1 MNPQYS
7 IWLLPDAAH
16 EPRLTR
22 TVAELSAVQG
32 ESAFMPHVT
41 IQGDLSR
48 SLETLTELIDRLA
61 QEVSVQRW
69 RIRAVECSDQFF
81 RCLYLRFALDASFVT
96 LQTQTLATTGTPE
109 GLSPFPHLSLAYG
122 RATDAT
128 RRLRDELSGTF
139 AASEVVFDRIALVH
153 SSKDVPIAEW
163 RVLELRTLAGCRNEP
178 GENDPAAS

>member
-122 RATDAT
+122 HATDAT
-128 RRLRDELSGTF
+128 RRLRDDLAGTF
-139 AASEVVFDRIALVH
+139 AGGEVVFDRIALVH

-163 RVLELRTLAGCRNEP
+163 QVLEQRSLDDRRAELN
-178 GENDPAAS
+178 